1 MTYEYTIYSTL
12 EECLAGADIIVEAT
26 NFEKHQLWKD
36 ILTHNCQLVNM
47 PDAISWKQHTG
58 GWLPTV
64 GYVYK
69 KAVCISTMFAT
80 INNKFVLF
88 WHPTSRMVDHAKI
101 DEYFKK
107 HCREDVKHV
116 ECYSFSPQLF
126 N

>member
-1 MTYEYTIYSTL
+1 MTYEYTMYSTL

-26 NFEKHQLWKD
+26 DFESRSLAYEYRLEINWKH
-36 ILTHNCQLVNM
+36 CC
-47 PDAISWKQHTG
+47 
-58 GWLPTV
+58 GWLPTI
-64 GYVYK
+64 GYIYK
-69 KAVCISTMFAT
+69 KPICISTMFAT

-107 HCREDVKHV
+107 HCREDVKHG

>member
-1 MTYEYTIYSTL
+1 MTFEYTMYSTL

-26 NFEKHQLWKD
+26 NFEGSQLWKYFGID
-36 ILTHNCQLVNM
+36 LK
-47 PDAISWKQHTG
+47 WKQHTG

-64 GYVYK
+64 GYIYK
-69 KAVCISTMFAT
+69 KPICISTMFAT

-107 HCREDVKHV
+107 HCRENVKHV
-116 ECYSFSPQLF
+116 ECYSFNPQLF

>member
-1 MTYEYTIYSTL
+1 MTFEYTIYSTL

-26 NFEKHQLWKD
+26 RFEEMQLWKENY
-36 ILTHNCQLVNM
+36 TRSNWQQHN
-47 PDAISWKQHTG
+47 S

-64 GYVYK
+64 GFIYK
-69 KAVCISTMFAT
+69 KPICISTMFST
-80 INNKFVLF
+80 INNKLVLF

-116 ECYSFSPQLF
+116 ECYSFSPHLF

>member
-1 MTYEYTIYSTL
+1 MTFEYTMYSTL

-26 NFEKHQLWKD
+26 QFEEMTLWELSSGD
-36 ILTHNCQLVNM
+36 LHWQYHN
-47 PDAISWKQHTG
+47 G

-64 GYVYK
+64 GYIYK
-69 KAVCISTMFAT
+69 KPICISTMFAT
-80 INNKFVLF
+80 ISNKFVLF

-101 DEYFKK
+101 DDYFKK